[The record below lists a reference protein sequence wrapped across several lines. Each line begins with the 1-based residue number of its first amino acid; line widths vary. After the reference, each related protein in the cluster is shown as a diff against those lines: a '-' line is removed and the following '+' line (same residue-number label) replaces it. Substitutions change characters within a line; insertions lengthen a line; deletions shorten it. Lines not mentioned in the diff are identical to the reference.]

1 MGWTRRMGRRL
12 LRAALLGLVRP
23 RRGSLLGRAIWA
35 MGLAAPFLAHI
46 GEEEVRAAGTRPPG
60 RR

>member
-12 LRAALLGLVRP
+12 LRAAFLGLVRP
-23 RRGSLLGRAIWA
+23 RRSSLLGRAIWI
-35 MGLAAPFLAHI
+35 MGLAAPLLAHL
-46 GEEEVRAAGTRPPG
+46 GEEENRAAGTRPPG